1 MGINMMIAQ
10 VAGAWCGA
18 LYWSFVTWS
27 ASPMAP
33 IETSYCWYAMCQEA
47 FGAFIFVLFF
57 KIVTDER
64 THLSDQQPINCFVI
78 AAAYVGARSIVNGSG
93 FSSISSYGA
102 CLNPAVAI
110 GITLNSIWF
119 HAGDTLKWFWIY
131 WLMPFAG
138 SLLAILFYRF
148 VYMKTQLM
156 VLKDQQEEKE
166 EHEEAAK
173 VEEYDNT
180 LIDAA
185 PMDE

>member
-1 MGINMMIAQ
+1 MMIAQ

-18 LYWSFVTWS
+18 IYWSFVTWS
-27 ASPMAP
+27 AAPMAP
-33 IETSYCWYAMCQEA
+33 IMASYAWYAMCQEA

-64 THLSDQQPINCFVI
+64 THLSDQSPINCFVI
-78 AAAYVGARSIVNGSG
+78 AAAYVAGRSIVNGSTAVV
-93 FSSISSYGA
+93 SSYGA
-102 CLNPAVAI
+102 CLNPAVAV
-110 GITLNSIWF
+110 GITLNSIFF

-156 VLKDQQEEKE
+156 VIKDQQEEKTE
-166 EHEEAAK
+166 SELENEVK
-173 VEEYDNT
+173 EYDNT
-180 LIDAA
+180 LIDGP